1 MTTPPDPPPYEP
13 YGGQQQPPYGQQQ
26 PPPYG
31 QPSPYGQSPYGYPA
45 PRPTNGLAIASL
57 VVSVLSI
64 VVCAGA
70 PGFIGAILGHVA
82 RGQIRREQQEGGG
95 LAIAGVI
102 VGWLG
107 FALFVGLVVL
117 FIALGVFVENS
128 VDNCSTDSSGTFSC
142 E

>member
-1 MTTPPDPPPYEP
+1 MTTPPEPPPYQP
-13 YGGQQQPPYGQQQ
+13 YGGPQPPYGQQQ
-26 PPPYG
+26 
-31 QPSPYGQSPYGYPA
+31 PYGQSPYGYPA

-64 VVCAGA
+64 VVCVGA

-95 LAIAGVI
+95 LALAGVI

-107 FALFVGLVVL
+107 SALFVGMVVL

-128 VDNCSTDSSGTFSC
+128 VDCSTDSSGTFSC
-142 E
+142 D

>member
-1 MTTPPDPPPYEP
+1 MTTPPGPPPYQP
-13 YGGQQQPPYGQQQ
+13 YGGQQPPYGQ
-26 PPPYG
+26 PPYG
-31 QPSPYGQSPYGYPA
+31 QNPFGYPA

-82 RGQIRREQQEGGG
+82 RGQIRREQQEGAG

-107 FALFVGLVVL
+107 FALFIGLVIF

-128 VDNCSTDSSGTFSC
+128 VDCTTDSSGYVSC
-142 E
+142 D